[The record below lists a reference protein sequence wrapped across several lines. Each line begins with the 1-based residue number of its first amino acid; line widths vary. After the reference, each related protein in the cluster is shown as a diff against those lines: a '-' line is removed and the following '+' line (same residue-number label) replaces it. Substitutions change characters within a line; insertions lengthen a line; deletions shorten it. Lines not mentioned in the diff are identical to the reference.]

1 MSEEEEKIYESGQE
15 QPNDEF
21 WLGAVY
27 NCLRVRMTQKLDI
40 NLHSPDDIRE
50 ESQSILKNKNTQ
62 LCLAFWMLTL
72 GLIAALML
80 FIIRSVLYPK

>member
-1 MSEEEEKIYESGQE
+1 MSEEEEKVYESGPE
-15 QPNDEF
+15 QPDGEF

-27 NCLRVRMTQKLDI
+27 NCLRVMTTQRLDI
-40 NLHSPDDIRE
+40 NLYSPDDIRE

-72 GLIAALML
+72 GLITALVL
-80 FIIRSVLYPK
+80 FIIRSVLYP